1 MAVVKASRL
10 AAKSRRRKR
19 ASHGAFATDRFL
31 GFGPHISVGRRLMD
45 ENIRGFD
52 LEKIRLQTTVRDD
65 RGSFASVST

>member
-31 GFGPHISVGRRLMD
+31 GFGPHISVGRKLMD
-45 ENIRGFD
+45 ENTRGFD
-52 LEKIRLQTTVRDD
+52 LAKIRLRTTVQDD
-65 RGSFASVST
+65 RGYLASVPT